1 YGYFDNMNHFFGENG
16 YRIIDRNSVAAADVT
31 FANAWGACDEDLY
44 RWTMREA
51 DASAAAGKPFH
62 FFVMTTSNHRPYTFP
77 EGRIDLPSKISGR
90 AGAVKYS
97 DYAIGKFL
105 RDARSKPWFKH
116 TVFVIVADHCASSAG
131 RSELPVENYH
141 IPLLIYAPGG
151 QVAPGRIAT
160 LTSQMDYAPTLLG
173 LLNWSYASRF
183 FGHDVRRA
191 APDTAHALIG
201 NYQRL
206 GRLGNGSFV
215 VLKPQRGIS
224 CYRVDRSTR
233 QMRSAERNPESE
245 EEAIGFYESA
255 HYLYV
260 NRRYR
265 SITPEEYAAASR
277 AGAATTATT
286 ADAH

>member
-1 YGYFDNMNHFFGENG
+1 
-16 YRIIDRNSVAAADVT
+16 VAAGDVT
-31 FANAWGACDEDLY
+31 FANVWGACDEDLY

-51 DASAAAGKPFH
+51 DTAAAAGKPFH

-105 RDARSKPWFKH
+105 RDAESKPWFRN

-131 RSELPVENYH
+131 RTELPVENYH
-141 IPLLIYAPGG
+141 IPLMIFSPGG
-151 QVAPGRIAT
+151 HIAPGRIAT

-191 APDTAHALIG
+191 SPADAHALIG

-206 GRLGNGSFV
+206 GHLENGSFV
-215 VLKPQRGIS
+215 VLKPQRAIS
-224 CYRVDRSTR
+224 YYTVDLKTR
-233 QMRSAERNPESE
+233 QMRAAQRDPESE
-245 EEAIGFYESA
+245 EEAIGFYQSA

-260 NRRYR
+260 NRLYR
-265 SITPEEYAAASR
+265 SVTPAESTALAAKMEIRPSVAV
-277 AGAATTATT
+277 GAN
-286 ADAH
+286 